1 MSDRAREELG
11 ILASLTAAIETTQ
24 TDITNIDIQVQEDI
38 CRGNVRMSIPLNEVT
53 RLEHARVEMD
63 QAKLTETRLQVDL
76 GIEIEMTDTNASDTS
91 QSVTRN
97 YGEGRTDLT
106 AGQERD
112 TAADQSA
119 QRPRS
124 DGKDESTG
132 KSHSGNGYQDRTTTR
147 RSFSNS
153 DTDTSTKGNDTS
165 QDPSGQ
171 PAKTEPEVDD
181 SAASEMVSE
190 DDRARYRDPEKL
202 AAVYDENAT
211 FNEMKRSARR
221 RGDGTDRPQV
231 YDRVWH
237 P

>member
-1 MSDRAREELG
+1 
-11 ILASLTAAIETTQ
+11 
-24 TDITNIDIQVQEDI
+24 
-38 CRGNVRMSIPLNEVT
+38 
-53 RLEHARVEMD
+53 
-63 QAKLTETRLQVDL
+63 
-76 GIEIEMTDTNASDTS
+76 MTDTNASDTS

-171 PAKTEPEVDD
+171 PAKQSLKSTTRLQVRWYPKMTVPDIE
-181 SAASEMVSE
+181 
-190 DDRARYRDPEKL
+190 
-202 AAVYDENAT
+202 T
-211 FNEMKRSARR
+211 QRS
-221 RGDGTDRPQV
+221 
-231 YDRVWH
+231 
-237 P
+237 